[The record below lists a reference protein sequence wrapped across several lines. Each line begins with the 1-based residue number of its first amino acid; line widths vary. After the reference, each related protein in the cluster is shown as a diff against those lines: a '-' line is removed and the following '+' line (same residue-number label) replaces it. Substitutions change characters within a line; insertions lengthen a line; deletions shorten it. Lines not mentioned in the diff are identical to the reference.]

1 MVWITGCRIN
11 IGLFIDFIVIELVSV
26 FVVAL
31 RVSTYDVPFITG
43 VFNFLAYLST
53 KFGLFFHQPLTI
65 TYPLVDF
72 RPIRSIQLSFVNILC
87 FPLQFIS
94 PVACI
99 VERIVRIR
107 SCSRLKVRYSNREP
121 LVSLPGLQY
130 SIPER
135 ARFMPA
141 IVSAMRA
148 AWAAIFEYGTPAV
161 VFQRDPRS
169 RQRILKASSATEDSS
184 RQHWLELL
192 DSLVEE
198 LFDMNSS
205 GYFDETV

>member
-1 MVWITGCRIN
+1 
-11 IGLFIDFIVIELVSV
+11 
-26 FVVAL
+26 
-31 RVSTYDVPFITG
+31 
-43 VFNFLAYLST
+43 
-53 KFGLFFHQPLTI
+53 
-65 TYPLVDF
+65 
-72 RPIRSIQLSFVNILC
+72 
-87 FPLQFIS
+87 
-94 PVACI
+94 
-99 VERIVRIR
+99 
-107 SCSRLKVRYSNREP
+107 
-121 LVSLPGLQY
+121 
-130 SIPER
+130 
-135 ARFMPA
+135 MPA